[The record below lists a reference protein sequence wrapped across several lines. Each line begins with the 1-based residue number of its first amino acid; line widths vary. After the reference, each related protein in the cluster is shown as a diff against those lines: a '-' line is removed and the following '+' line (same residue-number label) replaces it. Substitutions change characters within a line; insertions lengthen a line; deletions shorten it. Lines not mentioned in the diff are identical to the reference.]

1 MDVERTDDMLYE
13 SFGVSKEEFFEKMSL
28 TELELIDAA
37 LSYPEKDKQGRHIT
51 TSSAIRGITEY
62 LANADED
69 SLRYVA
75 LMIFHEI
82 IKPALTSSDHQISEI
97 IIPAAVL
104 KCLKKDYTP
113 KSDIL
118 KTLLENSEHIV
129 AFTETAVESYIFG
142 DGNDSESEM

>member
-1 MDVERTDDMLYE
+1 MDDMLYE
-13 SFGVSKEEFFEKMSL
+13 SFGASKKEFFEKMSL

-37 LSYPEKDKQGRHIT
+37 LSYPEKDERGRYIT

-62 LANADED
+62 LVNADED

-75 LMIFHEI
+75 LMIFHKI

-97 IIPAAVL
+97 IVPAAVL

-113 KSDIL
+113 KSDML

-142 DGNDSESEM
+142 DDDDSESEM